1 MTYQADTLGRQASA
15 APPEAGWITIN
26 TDGSVFDDRANGG
39 AGGVARSHLAF
50 QGAWCKP
57 LPGVSDPFIAEPLAF
72 REGVILAQ
80 LRGYS
85 HVIMEVDCLHLV
97 DLWNS
102 RGNSR
107 SVASPIFRELLDIV
121 PHFISFSV
129 RHVGRN
135 LNVPAHLC
143 AQRACTLDGTD
154 SWLHVSPEFLCAS
167 LRADCNRLLLF

>member
-1 MTYQADTLGRQASA
+1 ML
-15 APPEAGWITIN
+15 APPEAAWITIN

-57 LPGVSDPFIAEPLAF
+57 LSGFSDPFIAELLAF
-72 REGVILAQ
+72 REGVIFAQ

-107 SVASPIFRELLDIV
+107 SIASPIFRELLDIV

-129 RHVGRN
+129 RHVGRD

-154 SWLHVSPEFLCAS
+154 SWLDVSPDFLRAS